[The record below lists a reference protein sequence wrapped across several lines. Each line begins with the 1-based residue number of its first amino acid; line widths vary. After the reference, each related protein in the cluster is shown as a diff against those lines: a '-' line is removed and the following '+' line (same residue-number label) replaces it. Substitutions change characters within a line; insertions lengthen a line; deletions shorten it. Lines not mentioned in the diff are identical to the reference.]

1 MMRVRPWEGRP
12 CWVERIAVDEVR
24 DYRVP
29 DRACCWWPL
38 PPAHKLPAPKGAT
51 PAPAQPAPA
60 QPAPAQPAAPAARPA
75 PRPFPADAKVAYVDL
90 NTVATT
96 SKEGQAAG
104 VKIKDLQAKRTAE
117 LEGKQKQLQAAQQ
130 KLEQGGA
137 VLSESA
143 RAQQAKEVERL
154 QTELQRSSQD
164 AQKEIQE
171 FTQELQVQFQQKLL
185 PIIEQVAKA
194 KNLHF
199 ILSIADAGV
208 VWVDCRP
215 QRDRR
220 RRHRARRR
228 HPGSQVAQA
237 RCSRPRRR
245 AGAGLPFPAA
255 GRTLRVH
262 PSPSSRRPAL
272 FAFPAADGRCR
283 HRLHV
288 R

>member
-1 MMRVRPWEGRP
+1 MKSVLTVSTLCLLLVASAAG
-12 CWVERIAVDEVR
+12 AQT
-24 DYRVP
+24 
-29 DRACCWWPL
+29 
-38 PPAHKLPAPKGAT
+38 PAPKGTTA
-51 PAPAQPAPA
+51 APTQPAPA
-60 QPAPAQPAAPAARPA
+60 QPAPAQPAATPAARPA
-75 PRPFPADAKVAYVDL
+75 PRPFPADAKIAYIDL
-90 NTVATT
+90 NTVATS

-164 AQKEIQE
+164 AQKEVQE

-208 VWVDCRP
+208 VWVD
-215 QRDRR
+215 
-220 RRHRARRR
+220 
-228 HPGSQVAQA
+228 S
-237 RCSRPRRR
+237 
-245 AGAGLPFPAA
+245 GLNVTADVVTALDAATPAK
-255 GRTLRVH
+255 
-262 PSPSSRRPAL
+262 
-272 FAFPAADGRCR
+272 
-283 HRLHV
+283 
-288 R
+288 

>member
-1 MMRVRPWEGRP
+1 MKSV
-12 CWVERIAVDEVR
+12 IALSVSCLLLV
-24 DYRVP
+24 
-29 DRACCWWPL
+29 AS
-38 PPAHKLPAPKGAT
+38 AAAAQTAAPKGAA

-60 QPAPAQPAAPAARPA
+60 QPAQPTPTQPATPAPRPA
-75 PRPFPADAKVAYVDL
+75 PRPFPADAKVAYIDL

-96 SKEGQAAG
+96 SREGQAAG
-104 VKIKDLQAKRTAE
+104 VKIKDLQAKRTAD

-143 RAQQAKEVERL
+143 RAQQTKEVERL

-194 KNLHF
+194 KNLHL

-208 VWVDCRP
+208 VWVDSGLNVTA
-215 QRDRR
+215 DVVT
-220 RRHRARRR
+220 ALDAA
-228 HPGSQVAQA
+228 S
-237 RCSRPRRR
+237 
-245 AGAGLPFPAA
+245 GAK
-255 GRTLRVH
+255 
-262 PSPSSRRPAL
+262 
-272 FAFPAADGRCR
+272 
-283 HRLHV
+283 
-288 R
+288 